1 MSTKPLSRRSKAI
14 ALVPLALVSGVWTAS
29 LVTSSATASN
39 VSDEVGSLP
48 DGTKVPQDAIE
59 APASVPVPGVIAPAV
74 PRGSADSVVSG
85 ASSNGIPAP
94 ALAAYQR
101 GAQIIDAADK
111 SCNIPWELI
120 AAIGRVESDH
130 GRYNGNT
137 LTEDGVSK
145 PGIYGIALNGKNG
158 TQAVNDTDGGQL
170 DKDPVFDRAVGP
182 MQFIPSTWQVVKVDA
197 DGDGKRNPQDMD
209 DAALATS
216 VYLCSGSDN
225 LSTRKGQEASVFRYN
240 HSQDYVNLVLRIM
253 EAYSSG
259 DYTAVPSGTQG
270 GTTFS
275 PSYSSAIDRSY
286 QVAEQRKAKAHAIKV
301 RQQRAAANGG
311 PGSGTTGSGTAG
323 GSTVSGGSPTG
334 GATGSLPGAT
344 SGGGGSTGGT
354 GVAGTVKKGAQDT
367 VGGLTGGGSTPAPKP
382 APAPAPKPTPPPVPE
397 PISRA
402 TASTRCLAEVGASS
416 VAALLGGKLIDYNA
430 CMSRYGY

>member
-29 LVTSSATASN
+29 LVTASATASN
-39 VSDEVGSLP
+39 VSSKVGTLP
-48 DGTKVPQDAIE
+48 DGTKVPDAAIE
-59 APASVPVPGVIAPAV
+59 APASVPIPGVIAPAV
-74 PRGSADSVVSG
+74 PQGSADAVVSG

-130 GRYNGNT
+130 GRYGGNT

-209 DAALATS
+209 DAALATA
-216 VYLCSGSDN
+216 VYLCSGKDN

-286 QVAEQRKAKAHAIKV
+286 QVAKQRKAKAHAIKL
-301 RQQRAAANGG
+301 RQQRAANGTS
-311 PGSGTTGSGTAG
+311 GSTGTRSGVAGTGGTAAAG
-323 GSTVSGGSPTG
+323 GTG
-334 GATGSLPGAT
+334 GATGTLSTASGGTKSSGGGGAVGT
-344 SGGGGSTGGT
+344 VKKGVKDTVGGIVGGGGSTPT
-354 GVAGTVKKGAQDT
+354 
-367 VGGLTGGGSTPAPKP
+367 PKP
-382 APAPAPKPTPPPVPE
+382 APAPAPAPAPVPAPTPQL
-397 PISRA
+397 SKSA
-402 TASTRCLAEVGASS
+402 QCLLEVGAST
-416 VAALLGGKLIDYNA
+416 VASLNLAQLAQYNA
-430 CMSRYGY
+430 CMAR